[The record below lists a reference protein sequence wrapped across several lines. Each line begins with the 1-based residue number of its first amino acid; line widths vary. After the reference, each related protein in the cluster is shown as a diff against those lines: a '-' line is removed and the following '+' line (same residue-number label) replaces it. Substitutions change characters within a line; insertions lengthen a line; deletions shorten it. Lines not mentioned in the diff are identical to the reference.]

1 MYPRLLT
8 PLLGLIA
15 SVAGDPLSSDQ
26 YYPIR
31 NPRAQ
36 HLPASYIDSFN
47 LGPPP
52 QPLIY
57 RRLVPRNTVSDQE
70 ATPTAYTPTFTTA
83 YRSDG
88 QLLSQYG
95 QPQSRQLQPEYG
107 QSKSGPGMPYAFSY
121 AVNDPASKNFHSRKE
136 ESDGQLTEGE
146 YRILMPDGRVQIVK

>member
-1 MYPRLLT
+1 MDPRLIT

-15 SVAGDPLSSDQ
+15 SIAGDPLSSDQ

-31 NPRAQ
+31 NPRAH
-36 HLPASYIDSFN
+36 HLPASYLKSFN

-52 QPLIY
+52 QPVIY
-57 RRLVPRNTVSDQE
+57 RRLVPRNTVPDQE

-88 QLLSQYG
+88 QPLSLQQPQYG
-95 QPQSRQLQPEYG
+95 QPRAGQPQSG
-107 QSKSGPGMPYAFSY
+107 GGMPYAFSY